1 MKKKAAGIIIL
12 IAAIALG
19 VCSWI
24 LLPDTVAVQVGFDG
38 QVSNTMPKL
47 LAVAVPLLIAA
58 VGSVMTMSDKSGKK
72 GLVLALVGV
81 AVMILSLV
89 FNLK

>member
-38 QVSNTMPKL
+38 QVTNTMPKL

-58 VGSVMTMSDKSGKK
+58 VGSVMTMADKSGKK